1 MTNAPRR
8 WWLWVLASIAVVAI
22 DQATKA
28 AVQMHLRPGEQY
40 VVTSFF
46 SLVLAFNA
54 GMAFSF
60 MRDVEGSRYLLSAVA
75 VAAAVIIVWLLRR
88 GGNRWY
94 CAGLALIL
102 GGAIGNLWD
111 RIALGHVVDFLL
123 FHWRDWY
130 YPAFNV
136 ADSAITVGAAL
147 LVLDAFRR
155 RGHDPEHHGRPA
167 R

>member
-1 MTNAPRR
+1 MSASRT
-8 WWLWVLASIAVVAI
+8 WWMWVLASLAVVAV
-22 DQATKA
+22 DQATKLA
-28 AVQMHLRPGEQY
+28 IQAHFRPGAQD
-40 VVTSFF
+40 VITDFF
-46 SLVLAFNA
+46 SLTLAFNT

-60 MRDVEGSRYLLSAVA
+60 GRDLAASRYLLSAVA
-75 VAAAVIIVWLLRR
+75 VAAAVVIIWLLRR
-88 GGNRWY
+88 GGDRWY

-102 GGAIGNLWD
+102 GGAAGNLWD

-147 LVLDAFRR
+147 LILDAFRQR
-155 RGHDPEHHGRPA
+155 SRDPERHGHPSR
-167 R
+167 

>member
-1 MTNAPRR
+1 MNASRA
-8 WWLWVLASIAVVAI
+8 WWLWLLVSFAVVAI
-22 DQATKA
+22 DQATKLA
-28 AVQMHLRPGEQY
+28 IQAHFHQGDQY
-40 VVTSFF
+40 VITSFF
-46 SLVLAFNA
+46 SLVLAFNTGA
-54 GMAFSF
+54 AFSF
-60 MRDVEGSRYLLSAVA
+60 MRGAEGSRYVLSAVA
-75 VAAAVIIVWLLRR
+75 VVAAAIIVWLLRR
-88 GGNRWY
+88 GGDRWY

-102 GGAIGNLWD
+102 GGALGNLWD

-147 LVLDAFRR
+147 LILDAFRR
-155 RGHDPEHHGRPA
+155 RSHEPEHHGRPS